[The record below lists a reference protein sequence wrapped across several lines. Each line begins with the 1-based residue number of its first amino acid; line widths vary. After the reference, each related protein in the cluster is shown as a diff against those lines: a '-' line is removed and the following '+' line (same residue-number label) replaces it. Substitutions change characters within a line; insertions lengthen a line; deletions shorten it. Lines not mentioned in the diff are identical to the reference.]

1 MFKSLPSV
9 ACESIGVSLVK
20 VMVAP
25 PVTGEAVSSVS
36 IRRSVL
42 RITAPLSLTVS
53 DVVSIVVV
61 EETPSKV
68 MPLAPMVVAL
78 PMSVAPSVLIDDTPS
93 LLPNVTP
100 TAEVTVSEP
109 SVRSSDPAPVDAP
122 TSPSNTTSPVAAVRM
137 RSLCSLSWLS
147 SVLLKLMLVALVL
160 VTVTLPVSST
170 TSSNVTAP
178 LSTVTS
184 VSSSVEPAALVVRLS
199 RADVPPTSALN
210 RVTPSAFTIRSE
222 SVAVASSSTVE
233 KKVTSLPAVTVTSAE
248 MSTASWNVMSVPASI
263 SSLRIVRSVASTLIE
278 PFVVSN
284 SPRIKMSAPAGDA
297 ARLVRETSRFATI

>member
-1 MFKSLPSV
+1 MVKSLPSV
-9 ACESIGVSLVK
+9 ACELIGVSLVK
-20 VMVAP
+20 VTVAP
-25 PVTGEAVSSVS
+25 PVDGEAVSSVS

-42 RITAPLSLTVS
+42 RAAAPLRRTVS
-53 DVVSIVVV
+53 EVVSIVDV

-68 MPLAPMVVAL
+68 MPLAPIVVAL
-78 PMSVAPSVLIDDTPS
+78 PMSMAPSVLIDDTPS

-109 SVRSSDPAPVDAP
+109 SVRSSAPAPVDAP
-122 TSPSNTTSPVAAVRM
+122 TLPSNMTSPVAVVRV
-137 RSLCSLSWLS
+137 RLLCSLIWLS
-147 SVLLKLMLVALVL
+147 IVLLKLIPVALVF

-170 TSSNVTAP
+170 VSSNVTAP

-184 VSSSVEPAALVVRLS
+184 VSSSVEPDALVVRLS

-222 SVAVASSSTVE
+222 PVAVASSSTVE
-233 KKVTSLPAVTVTSAE
+233 KKVTLLPAVNVTSAE

-263 SSLRIVRSVASTLIE
+263 LSLRTVRSVASTLIE
-278 PFVVSN
+278 PFVASN
-284 SPRIKMSAPAGDA
+284 SPRMKMSAPAGDA
-297 ARLVRETSRFATI
+297 TRLVRERSRPATI